1 MALAARFRQ
10 LDASLS
16 DFLFATIGEEENG
29 MQLSVAS
36 ALARL
41 GIDPWTEAVRLAGL
55 PRVEATEA
63 LAAIVAAVPLARWKP
78 ADAPG
83 IAIRLS
89 LLLPAADGRPP
100 VSGAKLAGPGTVR
113 PGRQLWL
120 LFLSIVA
127 ATLFG
132 LFVLHQPPAN
142 TRGTPS
148 ALHGLA
154 SP

>member
-1 MALAARFRQ
+1 
-10 LDASLS
+10 
-16 DFLFATIGEEENG
+16 

-41 GIDPWTEAVRLAGL
+41 GIDPWTEAVRLAEL
-55 PRVEATEA
+55 PRVKATEA
-63 LAAIVAAVPLARWKP
+63 LAAIVAAVPFARWKP

-83 IAIRLS
+83 IATRLS
-89 LLLPAADGRPP
+89 LLLPVADGSPP
-100 VSGAKLAGPGTVR
+100 TSGAKLAGPGTVR
-113 PGRQLWL
+113 SGRLLWL

-132 LFVLHQPPAN
+132 LFALRQPPAN
-142 TRGTPS
+142 IGSTPS
-148 ALHGLA
+148 ALHGLV